1 MSGRPILI
9 FHPEFS
15 TGNTPFYVPYH
26 PDALSFNLH
35 SFIVSFA
42 PEEENILSTPDLFFY
57 IHMISRFVKELGHRI
72 DQDTK

>member
-42 PEEENILSTPDLFFY
+42 PEEENILSTPDLFLY
-57 IHMISRFVKELGHRI
+57 PHDL
-72 DQDTK
+72 